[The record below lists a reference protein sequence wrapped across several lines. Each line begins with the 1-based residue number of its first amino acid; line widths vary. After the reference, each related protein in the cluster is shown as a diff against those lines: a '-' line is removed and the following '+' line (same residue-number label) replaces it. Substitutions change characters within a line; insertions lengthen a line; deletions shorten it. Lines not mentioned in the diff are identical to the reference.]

1 MCACLR
7 GRGAGSGREERLNR
21 WPCKAEGLPGVAWH
35 CPLAEGPHGTEGE
48 GRSCS
53 SSPSSFCLTVRAGA
67 AYLISCPWSGFYVPG
82 SPGLQALGLGPSDTT
97 GCPGSPTHRW
107 EIMGLLSLPSPLLIT
122 TLFPQSL
129 SLSFTFL
136 LFLRRTRT
144 RTQGDFPLCHCICC
158 ALRLEHPF
166 YPWLTLL
173 RPHSASAPPPP
184 GIFL

>member
-1 MCACLR
+1 MCVFA
-7 GRGAGSGREERLNR
+7 GGGAGSGWEERLNR
-21 WPCKAEGLPGVAWH
+21 WPCKAEGLPRVGWH
-35 CPLAEGPHGTEGE
+35 CSLAEGPHGTEGE

-53 SSPSSFCLTVRAGA
+53 SSPSSFCLTVRAGV

-107 EIMGLLSLPSPLLIT
+107 EIMGLLSPLLIT

-144 RTQGDFPLCHCICC
+144 RMQGDFPLCHCICC

-173 RPHSASAPPPP
+173 RPHSASAPLPP